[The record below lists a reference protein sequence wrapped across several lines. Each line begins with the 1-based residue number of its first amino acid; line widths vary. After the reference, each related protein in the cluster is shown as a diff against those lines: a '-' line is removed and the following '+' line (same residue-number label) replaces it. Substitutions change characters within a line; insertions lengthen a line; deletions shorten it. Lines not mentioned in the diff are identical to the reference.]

1 MVFKRHREIIKGEIN
16 LTPMVDVIFQLIIF
30 FMLSSSFIMQPGIK
44 IKLPKAETTDI
55 IKQKEIFVNITED
68 GKIYFKGKIVN
79 LIDFE
84 KNLREEIKDQKEN
97 IILIVKGDKDAK
109 HGVIVS
115 VMDKARKCG
124 IERIAVATLPEF

>member
-1 MVFKRHREIIKGEIN
+1 
-16 LTPMVDVIFQLIIF
+16 MVDVIFQLIIF